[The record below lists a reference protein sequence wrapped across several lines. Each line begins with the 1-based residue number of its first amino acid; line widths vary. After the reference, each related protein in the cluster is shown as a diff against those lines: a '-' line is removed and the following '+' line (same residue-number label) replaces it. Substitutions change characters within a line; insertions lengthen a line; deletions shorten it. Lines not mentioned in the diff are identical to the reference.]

1 MTDRIV
7 KSFEDSFK
15 EHFGLEEFSSDA
27 YVEHLV
33 KSGKLG
39 DALSKAAGGVYFTG
53 GPNWTR
59 PSDNYAGYPNIG
71 TQYSDLT
78 PLRIQNLD
86 ATLTTVLFKR
96 RNFVFWDWLEKVPSI
111 STLYEYDKIRA
122 YGSGRAAAGFAEGG
136 IPALSLPRYERDQA
150 VIRYLGVQRGVTQ
163 QSRMVGRAGGLMMDP
178 VRAEVENGTLTLLE
192 KLTRQLYFGNQNILD
207 ETGSTVNFDGI
218 TRQIAAQN
226 DPDTVIDLQGDPNKF
241 SFSIFD
247 NIATTLVERGYVT
260 DFGKVN
266 CFMNPQ
272 VLTDLT
278 KLYYVAGA
286 GSTTNA
292 NFAQIQRIMNQ
303 TGRNQ
308 QYVPGAPIGGYD
320 TNFGHLRFTPDLMFQ
335 EVQGNVPVT
344 DPSATVVPADP
355 GSPSVT
361 LGGADL
367 SDVTVAEDHTQVQ
380 TGSLP
385 SVPAGSYYYWLSA
398 VGVAGESAPV
408 AINGGSVLTFTATT
422 GYTSRVFLSQG
433 STGGVAGVGAGGAGY
448 PVAYRL
454 YRSTMANPWSGSTWI
469 DPNGGLVGTFPAL
482 VTTPTAG
489 DRLSEDVSNVGW
501 VDDGSTVPG
510 TGNILI
516 LEGSTE
522 NLQVPQLTPL
532 LKYNLPPIGT
542 LEPFLLLIYLT
553 IIYKAQKRAFWI
565 RNVPRLA

>member
-1 MTDRIV
+1 MADRMV
-7 KSFEDSFK
+7 KSFEDAFK
-15 EHFGLEEFSSDA
+15 EWFQLEEFSSDA

-39 DALSKAAGGVYFTG
+39 DALSKAAGGVYYNGYTG
-53 GPNWTR
+53 R
-59 PSDNYAGYPNIG
+59 PSDTYAGYPNIG

-96 RNFVFWDWLEKVPSI
+96 RNFVLWDWLQKVPTI
-111 STLYEYDKIRA
+111 STLYEYDKVRS
-122 YGSGRAAAGFAEGG
+122 YGTGRAAAGFSEGG
-136 IPALSLPRYERDQA
+136 IPSLSLPRYERDQA
-150 VIRYLGVQRGVTQ
+150 TVRYLGVQRGVTQ

-178 VRAEVENGTLTLLE
+178 VRAEVENGTLNLLE
-192 KLTRQLYFGNQNILD
+192 KLTRQLYFGNQLILD
-207 ETGSTVNFDGI
+207 EAGATVNFDGI
-218 TRQIAAQN
+218 TRQVAAQN

-241 SFSIFD
+241 SFSLFD
-247 NIATTLVERGYVT
+247 NIANTLVERGYVT
-260 DFGKVN
+260 DFANVN

-272 VLTDLT
+272 VLTDLS

-286 GSTTNA
+286 GSATNA

-308 QYVPGAPIGGYD
+308 QYIPGAPIGGYD
-320 TNFGHLRFTPDLMFQ
+320 TNFGHFRFTPDLMFQ
-335 EVQGNVPVT
+335 EVQSNTPVT

-355 GSPSVT
+355 GAPS
-361 LGGADL
+361 GAYLAGLD
-367 SDVTVAEDHTQVQ
+367 DITVAETHTVAQ

-398 VGVAGESAPV
+398 VGTAGESAPV

-422 GYTSRVFLSQG
+422 GYASKVTLTQG
-433 STGGVAGVGAGGAGY
+433 STGGIVGGYAAGG

-454 YRSTMANPWSGSTWI
+454 YRSTMSNPWSGSSWI
-469 DPNGGLVGTFPAL
+469 DPNGGLVGTFPQLA
-482 VTTPTAG
+482 VTPTAG
-489 DRLSEDVSNVGW
+489 DLLSEDVVGTVGW
-501 VDDGSTVPG
+501 VDDGSIVPG

-522 NLQVPQLTPL
+522 NIQVPQLTPL
-532 LKYNLPPIGT
+532 LKYNLPPVGT

-553 IIYKAQKRAFWI
+553 VIYKAQKRAFWI
-565 RNVPRLA
+565 RNIPRLA

>member
-15 EHFGLEEFSSDA
+15 EYFQLEEFSSDA

-39 DALSKAAGGVYFTG
+39 DALSKAAGGVYYTG

-59 PSDNYAGYPNIG
+59 PGDTYAGYPNIG

-96 RNFVFWDWLEKVPSI
+96 KNFVLWDWLEKVPSI
-111 STLYEYDKIRA
+111 STLYEYDKIRS
-122 YGSGRAAAGFAEGG
+122 YGTGRSAAGFSEGG

-150 VIRYLGVQRGVTQ
+150 RIQYLGVQRGVTQ

-178 VRAEVENGTLTLLE
+178 VRLEVENGTLNLLE
-192 KLTRQLYFGNQNILD
+192 KLTRQLYFGSVLMTD
-207 ETGSTVNFDGI
+207 DAGAAVNFDGI

-241 SFSIFD
+241 SFSLFD
-247 NIATTLVERGYVT
+247 NIANTMVEKGYIS
-260 DFGKVN
+260 DFGKVK

-272 VLTDLT
+272 VLTDMT

-286 GSTTNA
+286 GSTSNA

-303 TGRNQ
+303 TGKST
-308 QYVPGAPIGGYD
+308 QYVPGAPLGGYD
-320 TNFGHLRFTPDLMFQ
+320 TNFGFFNFTPDLMFQ

-344 DPSATVVPADP
+344 DPSATTVPADP
-355 GSPSVT
+355 GAPSGSYVAT
-361 LGGADL
+361 LNEI
-367 SDVTVAEDHTQVQ
+367 TIAEDHSVTQ

-385 SVPAGSYYYWLSA
+385 TVPAGSYYYWLSA
-398 VGVAGESAPV
+398 VGTAGESAPV
-408 AINGGSVLTFTATT
+408 AINDGAVLTFSASA
-422 GYTSRVFLSQG
+422 GFTSRVRLSQ
-433 STGGVAGVGAGGAGY
+433 SASGGIVGGYAAGG

-454 YRSTMANPWSGSTWI
+454 YRSTMSNPWSGSSWV
-469 DPNGGLVGTFPAL
+469 DPNGGLVGTFPQLA
-482 VTTPTAG
+482 VTPSSG
-489 DRLSEDVSNVGW
+489 DLLNEDVAGVGW
-501 VDDGSTVPG
+501 MDDGSIVPG